1 VKKLFFAVFVVAV
14 MIAIPITGVQ
24 ASPNGSRGFDCS
36 SCHPGTPNQNPPP
49 EANAGVDQTVRA
61 GTVVTLDGSNS
72 TDPNGTIAS
81 YIWKQT
87 AGTAV
92 TLSNPAVARPT
103 FTAPSTGAS
112 GASITFELTV
122 ADAAGLT
129 AKDTCIVNVTPG
141 NRTPT
146 ANAGPDQSA
155 VAGSTVTLTGSNS
168 TDIDG
173 TIASYAW
180 TQTSGPAITLSNP
193 AAARPTFTA
202 PSGGTSGASL
212 TFQLTVKDDGGL
224 AASDTCVVNVNAA
237 IPANKLPVANA
248 GPDQS
253 AVAGSTATLV
263 GSNSTDSD
271 GTIVSY
277 AWKQTAGTTVTLSN
291 PAVAS
296 PTFTAPSAG
305 TGGTSLTFQLAVKD
319 NGGLT
324 ATDTSVVNITAP
336 TPVNEPPVAN
346 AGPDQSAMASSTVTL
361 NGSNSTDSDG
371 TIASYAW
378 KQTAGTTVTLSNPAV
393 ASPTFT
399 APSAGTGGTSLTFQL
414 TVTDNGR
421 LTATDTCVVNITAAT
436 PVNDPPVANAGPDQS
451 AVASSTVTL
460 NGSNSTDSDGTIASY
475 AWKQTAGP
483 AVALSNA
490 SAATA
495 TFTAPPA
502 SAGATSLNFQ
512 LTVTDDGKL
521 TATDACIVNISTAA
535 PVSKPPVANAGPD
548 QVVDSGGMVTLDGYN
563 STDSDDRIVSY
574 LWKQTYGP
582 AVTLQNAAAMTT
594 IFAAPDGAESGTSLT
609 FQLIVT
615 DAGGHQSSD
624 TCIININPSG
634 GSLVNLPP
642 VADAGPD
649 QRVRR
654 GARVT
659 LDGSNSSDTDDGIV
673 SYRWRQISG
682 RPVTLSDSAAEA
694 PTFRAPS
701 DGRSGKS
708 FGFRLTVTDEGG
720 LRSADTCVVRIGER
734 SSSDD
739 EHDRDGDD

>member
-1 VKKLFFAVFVVAV
+1 MKDLVFAVFVVAV
-14 MIAIPITGVQ
+14 MIATPIPGVQ

-49 EANAGVDQTVRA
+49 QANAGVDQTVRA

-81 YIWKQT
+81 YTWKQT
-87 AGTAV
+87 AGTAA
-92 TLSNPAVARPT
+92 TISNTAVARPT
-103 FTAPSTGAS
+103 FTAPSVGAS

-155 VAGSTVTLTGSNS
+155 VAGSTVTLTASNS
-168 TDIDG
+168 TDSDG

-180 TQTSGPAITLSNP
+180 AQTSGPVITLSNP

-224 AASDTCVVNVNAA
+224 AATDTCVVNINAA

-271 GTIVSY
+271 GTIISY

-305 TGGTSLTFQLAVKD
+305 TS
-319 NGGLT
+319 
-324 ATDTSVVNITAP
+324 
-336 TPVNEPPVAN
+336 
-346 AGPDQSAMASSTVTL
+346 
-361 NGSNSTDSDG
+361 GS
-371 TIASYAW
+371 
-378 KQTAGTTVTLSNPAV
+378 
-393 ASPTFT
+393 
-399 APSAGTGGTSLTFQL
+399 SLTFQL
-414 TVTDNGR
+414 TVTDDGR
-421 LTATDTCVVNITAAT
+421 LAATDTCVVNITAAT

-483 AVALSNA
+483 AVTLSNA
-490 SAATA
+490 SAATSS
-495 TFTAPPA
+495 FTAPPA

-548 QVVDSGGMVTLDGYN
+548 QVVDSGDMVTLDGYN

-574 LWKQTYGP
+574 LWKQTDGP
-582 AVTLQNAAAMTT
+582 AVILQNAAAMTT

-624 TCIININPSG
+624 TCIINFNSSG
-634 GSLVNLPP
+634 GPIVNLPP
-642 VADAGPD
+642 AADAGPD

-659 LDGSNSSDTDDGIV
+659 LNGSNSSDTDDGIV

>member
-1 VKKLFFAVFVVAV
+1 MKNLVFAVFVVAV
-14 MIAIPITGVQ
+14 MIATPITGVQ

-49 EANAGVDQTVRA
+49 TANAGVDQTVRA

-92 TLSNPAVARPT
+92 TLSNTAVARPT
-103 FTAPSTGAS
+103 FTAPSAGAS

-168 TDIDG
+168 TDSDG

-193 AAARPTFTA
+193 AVARPTFTA

-224 AASDTCVVNVNAA
+224 AATDTCVVNINAA

-296 PTFTAPSAG
+296 PTFTAPSV
-305 TGGTSLTFQLAVKD
+305 GTS
-319 NGGLT
+319 
-324 ATDTSVVNITAP
+324 
-336 TPVNEPPVAN
+336 
-346 AGPDQSAMASSTVTL
+346 
-361 NGSNSTDSDG
+361 
-371 TIASYAW
+371 
-378 KQTAGTTVTLSNPAV
+378 
-393 ASPTFT
+393 
-399 APSAGTGGTSLTFQL
+399 GTSLTFQL
-414 TVTDNGR
+414 TVTDDGK
-421 LTATDTCVVNITAAT
+421 LAATDTCVVNITAAT
-436 PVNDPPVANAGPDQS
+436 PVNEPPVANAGPDQS

-483 AVALSNA
+483 AVTLSNA

-548 QVVDSGGMVTLDGYN
+548 QVVDSGDMVTLDGYN

-574 LWKQTYGP
+574 LWKQTDGP

-609 FQLIVT
+609 FQLTVT

-634 GSLVNLPP
+634 GPIVNLPP

-739 EHDRDGDD
+739 EHDRDSDD